1 MTQFRLIENVLE
13 APQIAQLKEIA
24 AKAQFLDGKISNPH
38 SKVKSNTQMHD
49 PALQQSAVDI
59 MAQALFGNEEFMNF
73 AIPTQFAPP
82 LICRYT
88 PGMKYGLHPDAAVMG
103 IGNVSIRSDLSC
115 TLFLSEPEDYE
126 GGALRSVLG
135 TEEIRVKGPAGSAIV
150 YPSSTLHEVEEV
162 TSGERL
168 VGITFIQS
176 QVPDTAQREL
186 LYELGEVA
194 AIEGE
199 TMAHD
204 SYTRLQ
210 AVQYNL
216 RRMWQR
222 T

>member
-1 MTQFRLIENVLE
+1 MTQFRLIENVLNGQ
-13 APQIAQLKEIA
+13 QIAQLKDIA
-24 AKAQFLDGKISNPH
+24 AKAQFVDGKVSNPH
-38 SKVKSNTQMHD
+38 SKAKNNTQMHD

-59 MAQALFGNEEFMNF
+59 MAQALFGNEEFMAF

-82 LICRYT
+82 LLCRYT
-88 PGMKYGLHPDAAVMG
+88 PGMKYGLHPDAAMMG
-103 IGNVSIRSDLSC
+103 VGNVSIRSDLSC
-115 TLFLSEPEDYE
+115 TLFLNDPDSYE
-126 GGALRSVLG
+126 GGALRSLLG

-162 TSGERL
+162 TAGERL

-194 AIEGE
+194 ALEGNA
-199 TMAHD
+199 MAPEN
-204 SYTRLQ
+204 YTRLQ

-222 T
+222 S

>member
-1 MTQFRLIENVLE
+1 MTQFRLIEDVLNGQ
-13 APQIAQLKEIA
+13 QIAQLKDIA

-38 SKVKSNTQMHD
+38 STAKNNTQMHD

-59 MAQALFGNEEFMNF
+59 MANALFGNEEFMNF

-88 PGMKYGLHPDAAVMG
+88 PGMKYGLHPDAAMMG

-115 TLFLSEPEDYE
+115 TIFLNDPDTYE

-135 TEEIRVKGPAGSAIV
+135 TEGIRVKGPAGSAIV

-162 TSGERL
+162 TKGERL

-194 AIEGE
+194 ALEGG
-199 TMAHD
+199 TMAPEN
-204 SYTRLQ
+204 YTRLQ

-222 T
+222 S

>member
-1 MTQFRLIENVLE
+1 MTQFRLIENVLN
-13 APQIAQLKEIA
+13 AQQIAQLTDIA
-24 AKAQFLDGKISNPH
+24 AKAKFVDGKISNPH
-38 SKVKSNTQMHD
+38 SKAKDNLQMHD
-49 PALQQSAVDI
+49 EGLQQSAVNI
-59 MAQALFGNEEFMNF
+59 MAQALFANEDFMNF

-88 PGMKYGLHPDAAVMG
+88 AGMKYGLHPDAAMMG

-115 TLFLSEPEDYE
+115 TLFLNDPDSYE
-126 GGALRSVLG
+126 GGHLRSVLG

-162 TSGERL
+162 TKGERL
-168 VGITFIQS
+168 VAITFIQS

-194 AIEGE
+194 ALEGN
-199 TMAHD
+199 TM
-204 SYTRLQ
+204 SSQNYTRLQ
-210 AVQYNL
+210 AVQFNL

-222 T
+222 S

>member
-1 MTQFRLIENVLE
+1 MTQFRLIKDVLNGQ
-13 APQIAQLKEIA
+13 QIARLKDIA

-38 SKVKSNTQMHD
+38 STAKFNTQMHD

-73 AIPTQFAPP
+73 AIPSQFAPP

-88 PGMKYGLHPDAAVMG
+88 PGMKYGLHPDAAMMG
-103 IGNVSIRSDLSC
+103 VGNVSIRSDLSC
-115 TLFLSEPEDYE
+115 TIFLSDPESYE
-126 GGALRSVLG
+126 GGALRSQLG
-135 TEEIRVKGPAGSAIV
+135 TEEIRVKGPAGSAVV

-162 TSGERL
+162 TRGERL

-194 AIEGE
+194 ALEGN
-199 TMAHD
+199 TMAREN
-204 SYTRLQ
+204 YTRLQ

-222 T
+222 S